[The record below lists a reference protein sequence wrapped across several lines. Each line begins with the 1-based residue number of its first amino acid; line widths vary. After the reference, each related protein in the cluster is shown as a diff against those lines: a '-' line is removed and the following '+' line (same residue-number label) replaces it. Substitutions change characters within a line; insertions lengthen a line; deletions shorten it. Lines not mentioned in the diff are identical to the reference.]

1 MSNFVISSKE
11 LQNLAIRVAKK
22 LDYKYSMYELRV
34 FADGE
39 SKITIKKIKSDK
51 TIIIHSISPPVDSN
65 LIRILSLIHEANK
78 HSNSVIAVIPY
89 MGYARQDK
97 MFLSGEII
105 TIEVISKLLES
116 VGASAVIVLDI
127 HSNLALQKFNVP
139 IVNISVAP
147 TLAKYIKKLKLTNS
161 IIVSPDS
168 GGSERAKYISE
179 ILNVEHIVLK
189 KQRNRKT
196 GMVRIRSEELNINN
210 RNIILVDD
218 MITTGNSIINAV
230 KILKKNK
237 CGKIF
242 VVCTHA
248 ILLGDA
254 KNKIIKSGV
263 EKIISAN
270 TITGNEIIDV
280 TSLISKS
287 INNMI
292 KKL

>member
-1 MSNFVISSKE
+1 
-11 LQNLAIRVAKK
+11 
-22 LDYKYSMYELRV
+22 
-34 FADGE
+34 
-39 SKITIKKIKSDK
+39 
-51 TIIIHSISPPVDSN
+51 
-65 LIRILSLIHEANK
+65 
-78 HSNSVIAVIPY
+78 
-89 MGYARQDK
+89 
-97 MFLSGEII
+97 
-105 TIEVISKLLES
+105 
-116 VGASAVIVLDI
+116 
-127 HSNLALQKFNVP
+127 
-139 IVNISVAP
+139 
-147 TLAKYIKKLKLTNS
+147 
-161 IIVSPDS
+161 
-168 GGSERAKYISE
+168 
-179 ILNVEHIVLK
+179 
-189 KQRNRKT
+189 
-196 GMVRIRSEELNINN
+196 MVRIRSEELNINN

>member
-1 MSNFVISSKE
+1 MK
-11 LQNLAIRVAKK
+11 VAQK
-22 LDYKYSMYELRV
+22 LSYGYSAYELRV

-39 SKITIKKIKSDK
+39 SKITIKKMKADK
-51 TIIIHSISPPVDSN
+51 IIVIHSIGPPVDSN
-65 LIRILSLIHEANK
+65 LIRTLSLIYEVK
-78 HSNSVIAVIPY
+78 KYCNSVIAVIPY
-89 MGYARQDK
+89 MCYARQDK
-97 MFLSGEII
+97 MFLPGEII
-105 TIEVISKLLES
+105 TIEVISKLLEC
-116 VGASAVIVLDI
+116 VGVSAIIVLDL
-127 HSNLALQKFNVP
+127 HSDLALQKFNVP
-139 IVNISVAP
+139 IINISVAP
-147 TLAKYIKKLKLTNS
+147 ALAKYIRKSRLTNS

-168 GGSERAKYISE
+168 GGSKRAKSVSE
-179 ILNVEHIVLK
+179 ILNAEYIVLK
-189 KQRNRKT
+189 KQRDRKT
-196 GMVRIRSEELNINN
+196 GKIKIRSDELNNINN

-218 MITTGNSIINAV
+218 MISTGNSIINAV

-237 CGKIF
+237 CRKIF

-248 ILLGDA
+248 ILIEGA

-270 TITGNEIIDV
+270 TITGNEAIDV

>member
-22 LDYKYSMYELRV
+22 LDYKYSIYELRV

-78 HSNSVIAVIPY
+78 HSNSVIVVIPY

-116 VGASAVIVLDI
+116 VGVSAVIVLDI

-189 KQRNRKT
+189 KQRDRKT

>member
-22 LDYKYSMYELRV
+22 LDYKYSTYELRV

-127 HSNLALQKFNVP
+127 HSNSALQKFNVP

-189 KQRNRKT
+189 KQRDRKT